1 VVVVGQYVEAGGVLT
16 YFEVEG
22 EGEPVILLHGG
33 GVSGETWVAQIA
45 ALAQHYTVIVPERRG
60 HGRTPDVDGPV
71 TMELMAADL
80 AAFIERLEIPPA
92 YVIGWSDGGKV
103 GAWLALARPELVR
116 KLVLIGA
123 ELTKAG
129 QTPVAEQAMTDKGLE
144 QLATAFRAQYEPL
157 APDGPG
163 HFDVVFA
170 KWVEMWRAM
179 PDLDLDELAKRLTM
193 PVLVM
198 QGDDDGVRIEHS
210 LEIAKALPDA
220 QLAVVPGTSHGL
232 PLEKPGIVNQ
242 LLVDFL
248 AEVQVRKF
256 MPMGA
261 LDN

>member
-1 VVVVGQYVEAGGVLT
+1 MGQYVEAGGVLT

-33 GVSGETWVAQIA
+33 GVGGDTWVAQIA

-60 HGRTPDVDGPV
+60 HARTPDVDGPV
-71 TMELMAADL
+71 TMELLAADL
-80 AAFIERLEIPPA
+80 VAFVERLEIGPA
-92 YVIGWSDGGKV
+92 RIVGWSDGGKV
-103 GAWLALARPELVR
+103 GAWFALARPDLVR

-123 ELTKAG
+123 ELTHAG
-129 QTPVAEQAMTDKGLE
+129 MTPAAAQLMTDEGLE
-144 QLATAFRAQYEPL
+144 QLAAAFRAQYTPL

-170 KWVEMWRAM
+170 KWVEMWRTM
-179 PDLDLDELAKRLTM
+179 PDLDLDELAARLTM

-210 LEIAKALPDA
+210 LEVAKALGDA

-232 PLEKPGIVNQ
+232 PLEKPGLVNQ
-242 LLVDFL
+242 LLIDFL
-248 AEVQVRKF
+248 AEAQAPKF

-261 LDN
+261 LDS

>member
-1 VVVVGQYVEAGGVLT
+1 MGQYVEAGGVLT
-16 YFEVEG
+16 WFEVAG
-22 EGEPVILLHGG
+22 EGEPVLLLHGG
-33 GVSGETWVAQIA
+33 GVAGDTWVAQID

-71 TMELMAADL
+71 SMELYAADL
-80 AAFIERLEIPPA
+80 AAFVERLEIGPA
-92 YVIGWSDGGKV
+92 RIVGWSDGGKV
-103 GAWLALARPELVR
+103 GAWFALAHPELVR

-123 ELTKAG
+123 ELTMAG
-129 QTPVAEQAMTDKGLE
+129 QTPAAAELMTDAGLE

-170 KWVEMWRAM
+170 KWVEMWRTL
-179 PDLDLDELAKRLTM
+179 PDLDLGELSERLTM

-210 LEIAKALPDA
+210 LEIAKALPQA
-220 QLAVVPGTSHGL
+220 QLAVVPGASHGL
-232 PLEKPGIVNQ
+232 PLEKSGIVNQ
-242 LLVDFL
+242 LLIDFL
-248 AEVQVRKF
+248 ANRQTPKF

-261 LDN
+261 LDH

>member
-1 VVVVGQYVEAGGVLT
+1 VVAVGQYVEAGGVLT

-22 EGEPVILLHGG
+22 EGEPVLLLHGG
-33 GVSGETWVAQIA
+33 GVNGETWVAQVD
-45 ALAQHYTVIVPERRG
+45 ALARHYTVIIPERRG

-71 TMELMAADL
+71 TMDLMTADL
-80 AAFIERLEIPPA
+80 IAFIERLEIGPA
-92 YVIGWSDGGKV
+92 RVIGWSDGGKL

-123 ELTKAG
+123 ELTRAG
-129 QTPVAEQAMTDKGLE
+129 QTPAAEQLMTDQGLE
-144 QLATAFRAQYEPL
+144 QLAVAFRAQYEML

-170 KWVEMWRAM
+170 KWAEMWRTM
-179 PDLDLDELAKRLTM
+179 PDLDLGELAERLTM

-232 PLEKPGIVNQ
+232 PLEKPELVNQ
-242 LLVDFL
+242 LLIDFL
-248 AEVQVRKF
+248 ADHQARKF